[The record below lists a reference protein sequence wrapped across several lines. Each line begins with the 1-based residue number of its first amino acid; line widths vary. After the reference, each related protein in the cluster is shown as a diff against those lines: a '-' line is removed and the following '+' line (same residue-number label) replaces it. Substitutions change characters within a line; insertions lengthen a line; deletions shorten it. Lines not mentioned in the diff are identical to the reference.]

1 MHRFAAAAGFAT
13 DWAGQTA
20 GDDDIMD
27 HTGRLYG
34 AWVGGTQDLHGRRV
48 WQERPA
54 RDHCAAPSATFL
66 ALRDRRR
73 AGTNKKDAEP
83 TIPLHFAEIN
93 DRVHCCRR
101 QTHNFGPFNFA
112 AAAAVAGNEAS
123 SSGGRAGGR
132 ACGRAHDLPPVI
144 LTYRT
149 ACAGIQIR

>member
-83 TIPLHFAEIN
+83 TIY
-93 DRVHCCRR
+93 RYTSRR
-101 QTHNFGPFNFA
+101 LTIVCI
-112 AAAAVAGNEAS
+112 VADARRITS
-123 SSGGRAGGR
+123 DLSTLPPPPQSPATRPRPAAGGR

-149 ACAGIQIR
+149 AYAGIQNR